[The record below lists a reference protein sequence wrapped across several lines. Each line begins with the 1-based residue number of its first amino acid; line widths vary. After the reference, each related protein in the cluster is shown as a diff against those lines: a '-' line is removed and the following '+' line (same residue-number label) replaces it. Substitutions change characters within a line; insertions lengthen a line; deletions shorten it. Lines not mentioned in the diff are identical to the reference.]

1 MKIIK
6 HPFFGMN
13 RKDKISVLQKTK
25 LVRENRINIILSQ
38 KFILI
43 KSLSSKHIK
52 LP

>member
-13 RKDKISVLQKTK
+13 RKDKLSVLQKIK
-25 LVRENRINIILSQ
+25 VVRENRINNIISQ

-43 KSLSSKHIK
+43 KSLSRKHIK